1 MPRLTLYFKCPTYG
15 VRELLVTPLRGSGR
29 GAARGEQ
36 KKRRKK
42 KTEEKNERRKKTPS
56 PGEMIQG
63 IGESREANKVG
74 AISKGGGCWVR
85 GGGGLWCNGGRG
97 V

>member
-1 MPRLTLYFKCPTYG
+1 
-15 VRELLVTPLRGSGR
+15 
-29 GAARGEQ
+29 
-36 KKRRKK
+36 
-42 KTEEKNERRKKTPS
+42 
-56 PGEMIQG
+56 MIQG

-74 AISKGGGCWVR
+74 AISKGGGCWGWGWGVR